1 VQSPPARPV
10 LKVVIHT
17 LLTTIIFCRVPPTI
31 TSNFDNS
38 LDADILKSHR
48 IVVKVLHTTI
58 SLTTR
63 IFVRLIM
70 AREEGARAVIKG
82 IEGRIEDWKAGTF
95 PAPNITH

>member
-1 VQSPPARPV
+1 M
-10 LKVVIHT
+10 
-17 LLTTIIFCRVPPTI
+17 PPTI

-38 LDADILKSHR
+38 LDADILKGHR

-70 AREEGARAVIKG
+70 AREEGARAVIKR

-95 PAPNITH
+95 SAPNITR

>member
-1 VQSPPARPV
+1 M
-10 LKVVIHT
+10 
-17 LLTTIIFCRVPPTI
+17 PPTI

-38 LDADILKSHR
+38 LDADILKGHR
-48 IVVKVLHTTI
+48 IVVKVLHMTI

>member
-1 VQSPPARPV
+1 M
-10 LKVVIHT
+10 
-17 LLTTIIFCRVPPTI
+17 PPTI

-38 LDADILKSHR
+38 LDADILKGHR

-95 PAPNITH
+95 SAPNITR

>member
-1 VQSPPARPV
+1 MR
-10 LKVVIHT
+10 
-17 LLTTIIFCRVPPTI
+17 PTI

-70 AREEGARAVIKG
+70 AREEGARAVIKR
-82 IEGRIEDWKAGTF
+82 IEGRIEDWKAGAF

>member
-1 VQSPPARPV
+1 M
-10 LKVVIHT
+10 
-17 LLTTIIFCRVPPTI
+17 
-31 TSNFDNS
+31 
-38 LDADILKSHR
+38 
-48 IVVKVLHTTI
+48 TI

-70 AREEGARAVIKG
+70 AREEGARAVIKR